1 MKKKKHI
8 QTTWRDHIKTHTHH
22 FILFLVVGSQ
32 QAPFDVQGARVLGCQ
47 RELAVQLD
55 ALTAGLLYG
64 RGPLGRDLQA
74 MGYTWTHKRRREIKS
89 TSLIAHT
96 DCIAFPS

>member
-1 MKKKKHI
+1 MKE
-8 QTTWRDHIKTHTHH
+8 QTPLGRTPLNTHH
-22 FILFLVVGSQ
+22 FVLFLVVGGQ
-32 QAPFDVQGARVLGCQ
+32 QAPFDVQGARVHSGQ
-47 RELAVQLD
+47 RKLAIQLD
-55 ALTAGLLYG
+55 TLTAGLLYG

>member
-1 MKKKKHI
+1 MKE
-8 QTTWRDHIKTHTHH
+8 QTPLGRTPLNTHH
-22 FILFLVVGSQ
+22 FVLFLVVGGQ

-64 RGPLGRDLQA
+64 RGSLGRDLQA
-74 MGYTWTHKRRREIKS
+74 MGNTWTHREGGRGS
-89 TSLIAHT
+89 SLA
-96 DCIAFPS
+96 